1 MVTEISEGAPVPP
14 KTAATVFSAE
24 LERAQQYAEILATR
38 GVEWGV
44 IGPREVPRLWDR
56 HLLNCAVLTE
66 LIDEDCKTL
75 ADIGSGAGLPG
86 IVLAMLLPDVR
97 MTLIEPLER
106 RAKFLTECLTELDVP
121 NATVMRSRA
130 EDLAGKVAADVV
142 TARAVAPLD
151 RLVPLALGVARR
163 GGTVLAIKGSSAAD
177 ELSRAKLVLRR
188 TGARGAEVLRV
199 GHGKVDPATSVVRF
213 FAR

>member
-1 MVTEISEGAPVPP
+1 MALPDQADAPAPPEI
-14 KTAATVFSAE
+14 AATVFGPEFA
-24 LERAQQYAEILATR
+24 RARRYADILATR

-44 IGPREVPRLWDR
+44 IGPREMPRLWDR

-66 LIDEDCKTL
+66 LIDADCRTL

-86 IVLAMLLPDVR
+86 VVLAMLLPDVR
-97 MTLIEPLER
+97 VTLIEPLER
-106 RAKFLTECLTELDVP
+106 RVKFLTECLTELDVP

-130 EDLAGKVAADVV
+130 EELTGKVAADVV

-151 RLVPLALGVARR
+151 RLAPLALGVARR

-177 ELSRAKLVLRR
+177 ELSQAKSVLRR
-188 TGARGAEVLRV
+188 MGARGAEVLRV